1 MNDDTNGPKKAL
13 DATNSEASVPAEP
26 VKPEPE
32 PAKPPVEPAK
42 SATKPAKPPTKP
54 ARPAAKSAVRKGVA
68 RPQLTRPL
76 LTTKEAA
83 LLLGLTH
90 GALLKRLQRATR
102 RTPDGSIEARI
113 MPGVVAMKLGA
124 HWRIDIAWITWN

>member
-1 MNDDTNGPKKAL
+1 MNDDANDPKKAL
-13 DATNSEASVPAEP
+13 DATNPETGVPAEALKP
-26 VKPEPE
+26 APEPTKPPAE
-32 PAKPPVEPAK
+32 PARPAI
-42 SATKPAKPPTKP
+42 KPAKPAAKP
-54 ARPAAKSAVRKGVA
+54 AKAAARPAVRKVVG

-83 LLLGLTH
+83 PLLGLTH
-90 GALLKRLQRATR
+90 GALLRRLQRATR

>member
-13 DATNSEASVPAEP
+13 DATNSEANVPAEP
-26 VKPEPE
+26 VNPAPEPVKPPAE
-32 PAKPPVEPAK
+32 PAKP
-42 SATKPAKPPTKP
+42 ATKPVKPPLKP
-54 ARPAAKSAVRKGVA
+54 ARRAAKSAVRKGVV

-83 LLLGLTH
+83 ALLGLPH
-90 GALLKRLQRATR
+90 GALLRRLQRATR

-113 MPGVVAMKLGA
+113 MSGVVAMKLGA
-124 HWRIDIAWITWN
+124 HWRIDIAWINWN

>member
-1 MNDDTNGPKKAL
+1 MNDGTNGPKKAL
-13 DATNSEASVPAEP
+13 DATNTETNVPAEAVKPAPEP
-26 VKPEPE
+26 VKP
-32 PAKPPVEPAK
+32 PAAPA
-42 SATKPAKPPTKP
+42 KPAKPLKP
-54 ARPAAKSAVRKGVA
+54 AAKPGRPAAKPAVRKIVG

-83 LLLGLTH
+83 PLLGLTH
-90 GALLKRLQRATR
+90 GALLRRLQRATR

-124 HWRIDIAWITWN
+124 HWRIDIDWINWN